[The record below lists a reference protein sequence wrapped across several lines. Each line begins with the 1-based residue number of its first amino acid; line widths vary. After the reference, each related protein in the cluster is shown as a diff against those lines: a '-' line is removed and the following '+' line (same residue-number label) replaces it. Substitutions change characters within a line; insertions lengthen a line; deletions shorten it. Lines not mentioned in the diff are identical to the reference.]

1 MSSEVKSER
10 EAEDNAKADAE
21 AQAED
26 KAKAESEADAKARAE
41 AEAREQVEAEARE
54 KEKREA
60 EAKAKEQADA
70 AEAAEEAKQEA
81 KKERL
86 ELEAKAKADKAKA
99 AKEERRLEAESR
111 AKQIEELVAKQRAA
125 DRAARAALNTSTI
138 SPAWGSGTGGWLSK
152 ITQAASEVASATMPV
167 EEPPKSTNP
176 WNSDR
181 GGKSTTNAD
190 DAKPEAP
197 AKPALRLEL
206 STAFT
211 ISSPG
216 PGTQTLD
223 DEWSSFEKAEDGG
236 EGPEARNQMKKLRE
250 KAKKQLKLKLRKVR
264 RTVRLPLRQP

>member
-1 MSSEVKSER
+1 
-10 EAEDNAKADAE
+10 
-21 AQAED
+21 
-26 KAKAESEADAKARAE
+26 
-41 AEAREQVEAEARE
+41 
-54 KEKREA
+54 
-60 EAKAKEQADA
+60 
-70 AEAAEEAKQEA
+70 
-81 KKERL
+81 
-86 ELEAKAKADKAKA
+86 
-99 AKEERRLEAESR
+99 
-111 AKQIEELVAKQRAA
+111 
-125 DRAARAALNTSTI
+125 
-138 SPAWGSGTGGWLSK
+138 
-152 ITQAASEVASATMPV
+152 MPV

-236 EGPEARNQMKKLRE
+236 EGPEARNQKKLRE
-250 KAKKQLKLKLRKVR
+250 KAKKQAQAEKGEKNSPRPPSAATMNKLDNPIVQESNPVPVVILRA
-264 RTVRLPLRQP
+264 TDYA